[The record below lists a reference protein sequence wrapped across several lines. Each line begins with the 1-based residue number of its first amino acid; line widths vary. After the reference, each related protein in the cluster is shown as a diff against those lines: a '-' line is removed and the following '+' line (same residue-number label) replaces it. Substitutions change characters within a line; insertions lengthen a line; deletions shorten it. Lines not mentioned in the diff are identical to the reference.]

1 MIKGGFFFR
10 SAVTHLRRGGQRNLV
25 AFCCVVFG
33 VMSLVA
39 MTTMSKSIEKMMILK
54 PVELIG
60 GDLTLDRELE
70 DVISPAE
77 QAQLQDLKQS
87 GAISDYTLMDYSTSL
102 AFHLPGSGE
111 LIFPSTGMGVDQEK
125 YPLAGSLTI
134 REPKNK
140 PLTRLLV
147 GAGDVV
153 ITRDLALE
161 YHLKVGDEIYLS
173 DLNLGRPLAGRIRGI
188 ASDTPNHQGSKVYYS
203 HETANLLSGRESSA
217 NTVLVNAG
225 DPQAVAST
233 LENSGWRVFTA
244 KFLADANAVT
254 EGTMAMGLNDIG
266 LLSLLVGGVGIANTM
281 QVLLRRRR
289 KEVAV
294 WKTLGYTGGQ
304 IQRMFVLEAFLLGL
318 GGSLVGSL
326 LGVLLSYGL
335 VGLFSRTTTVLIQW
349 VFSPVQAVAGVVIG
363 TLTTV
368 IFAAWA
374 IIATSRVRPLAL
386 LRNELIEAN
395 QLPLVQ
401 GIGLAALLAVPFL
414 AMAVWVLGS
423 FWIGIL
429 VLVVSVL
436 GLVAIGFGLWGLV
449 WLAIKLMPMNLWP
462 MGRISRNNLRKRGP
476 TLVFAMVALFIGVMA
491 LGFGAVIVQSGQNVM
506 TAVQGT
512 VGMENLAIYSNSAD
526 EAAVAQTLQ
535 SEQVGAYATGHT
547 YPIQAVKA
555 VKDPDIKLDSV
566 LEGRSEPGGYV
577 ISGAAWGSRPDGV
590 YASKYLGLKTG
601 TLLEITSLDGATH
614 QLEVVGSYQM
624 GSQEAWPGKGG
635 DILVAD
641 SLGSQL
647 STASNSM
654 FYLKLNPSLVT
665 GTAKKL
671 GHLLPHSTVI
681 SMPDYE
687 AHFVRQYQNLFV
699 FAAAMAGLAILAGIL
714 LMANSVSLA
723 MLDRRYEI
731 GVLKAVGYS
740 HGRVLMT
747 QVVEYTLMSVI
758 ISLVALG
765 LIWGLL
771 ALIGMG
777 NQLVGSLL
785 LLSPST
791 AAAIA
796 GFTIGLTLITV
807 LVVTW
812 KPTRVSPVI
821 ILNDRE

>member
-10 SAVTHLRRGGQRNLV
+10 SAVTHLRRGGERTLV
-25 AFCCVVFG
+25 AFSCVVFG

-39 MTTMSKSIEKMMILK
+39 MTTMSKSIEKMMVLK
-54 PVELIG
+54 PVEMIG
-60 GDLTLDRELE
+60 GDLTLDREFE
-70 DVISPAE
+70 DVISPA
-77 QAQLQDLKQS
+77 QLTQLQDLKQT
-87 GAISDYTLMDYSTSL
+87 GIISDYTLMDYSISL
-102 AFHLPGSGE
+102 AFHLPDSGE
-111 LIFPSTGMGVDQEK
+111 LIFPAIGMGVDAEK

-134 REPKNK
+134 REPQGK
-140 PLTRLLV
+140 PLTNLLA
-147 GAGDVV
+147 GTGDVV
-153 ITRDLALE
+153 ISRDLALE
-161 YHLKVGDEIYLS
+161 YKLKVGDKIFQS
-173 DLNLGRPLAGRIRGI
+173 DLNLGRPLSGHIRGI

-203 HETANLLSGRESSA
+203 HETANRLSGKESSA
-217 NTVLVNAG
+217 NTVLVNA
-225 DPQAVAST
+225 DNPQKVAAL

-244 KFLADANAVT
+244 EFLADANALT
-254 EGTMAMGLNDIG
+254 QGTMAMGLNDIG

-304 IQRMFVLEAFLLGL
+304 IQRMFGLEAFLLGL
-318 GGSLVGSL
+318 GGSLIGSA

-386 LRNELIEAN
+386 LRNELIDTN

-401 GIGLAALLAVPFL
+401 GFGLALLLAIPFL
-414 AMAVWVLGS
+414 GMAVWVMGS

-429 VLVVSVL
+429 VLIGSVL
-436 GLVAIGFGLWGLV
+436 GLLVLGLGLWGLV
-449 WLAIKLMPMNLWP
+449 RLTIKLMPMNLWP
-462 MGRISRNNLRKRGP
+462 MGRISRNNLRQRGP
-476 TLVFAMVALFIGVMA
+476 SLMFAMVALFIGVMA

-506 TAVQGT
+506 NMLQGT
-512 VGMENLAIYSNSAD
+512 VGLENLAIYSNSSD
-526 EAAVAQTLQ
+526 EETVLKALQ
-535 SEQVGAYATGHT
+535 SEHVEDYVIGHT
-547 YPIQAVKA
+547 YPIQSVKA
-555 VKDPDIKLDSV
+555 VKDPDLKLDPV
-566 LEGRSEPGGYV
+566 IEGRSEPGSY
-577 ISGAAWGSRPDGV
+577 IITGAVWGSRPDGV
-590 YASKYLGLKTG
+590 YVREYLNIKTG
-601 TLLEITSLDGATH
+601 TELEITSIDGSTRRLD
-614 QLEVVGSYQM
+614 VVGSYHT
-624 GSQEAWPGKGG
+624 GSQDAWPGNDGE
-635 DILVAD
+635 ILSAD
-641 SLGSQL
+641 TLGSQL
-647 STASNSM
+647 STASNSLI
-654 FYLKLNPSLVT
+654 YLKLNPTQVT
-665 GTAKKL
+665 GMARKL
-671 GHLLPHSTVI
+671 GHMLPQATVI

-714 LMANSVSLA
+714 LMANSISLA

-740 HGRVLMT
+740 HGQVLVT
-747 QVVEYTLMSVI
+747 QVVEYTLMSVM

-771 ALIGMG
+771 ALISLG
-777 NQLVGSLL
+777 NQMIGSLL
-785 LLSPST
+785 LLPPAT

-796 GFTIGLTLITV
+796 GFTISLTLITV

-812 KPTRVSPVI
+812 QPTRVSPVM